1 MAVVLQM
8 YFERDGVWGKEY
20 VPIGTSRAE
29 SINEEEGFIWK
40 IWTEDAPNHHA
51 GGIYLFDTREN
62 AAKYITMHEARL
74 AKMGFTN
81 FVSKIFEV
89 NEGLT
94 VINKG
99 PLAHCAETKVK

>member
-1 MAVVLQM
+1 MPVVLQM
-8 YFERDGVWGKEY
+8 YFERDGVWGEEY
-20 VPIGTSRAE
+20 VPLGTPRAE
-29 SINEEEGFIWK
+29 SINHEEGFIWK

-62 AAKYITMHEARL
+62 AEKYIAMHEARL

-81 FVSKIFEV
+81 FVSKVFEV

-94 VINKG
+94 AINKG
-99 PLAHCAETKVK
+99 PLTPCTSKEEK